1 MSKWIKYGILY
12 NGVLFDS
19 KKEWNT
25 DTWYNMDNS
34 GKH

>member
-1 MSKWIKYGILY
+1 MVSSY
-12 NGVLFDS
+12 NGVSFDS

-25 DTWYNMDNS
+25 DTQYNMDNS